1 MASAQLVN
9 RAELGLAEGTEVG
22 VAGPGE
28 DAGEAEGGVAAGQ
41 EASGK
46 GGGHRGQ
53 ADAAGRAVLYNNCLP
68 SMSIVKK
75 GVLQKGRFTVSN
87 TTEESDADIRMR
99 RGSLYDAGP
108 LLESH
113 PSMPADNDPLEPGS
127 QAPMEQEHDHP
138 SDSKSSQRT
147 IKPFSLKP
155 YLENMPI
162 YAASTS
168 ALPEPPSL
176 SLGPPNVPV
185 PPPLPPKIDTPDHS
199 EIEEKR
205 VPIGL
210 IMNLQDRLS
219 EQFTEMMDLHKSVMV
234 DMIAKDQRRDAQLR
248 DLMEGHLEL
257 VKASARLQ
265 IEQMRLRER
274 LYSRD

>member
-1 MASAQLVN
+1 
-9 RAELGLAEGTEVG
+9 
-22 VAGPGE
+22 
-28 DAGEAEGGVAAGQ
+28 
-41 EASGK
+41 
-46 GGGHRGQ
+46 
-53 ADAAGRAVLYNNCLP
+53 
-68 SMSIVKK
+68 MSIVKK

-99 RGSLYDAGP
+99 RGSMHDASH

-113 PSMPADNDPLEPGS
+113 PSLPDNDPIEISS
-127 QAPMEQEHDHP
+127 QAPIDLEHDHP

-155 YLENMPI
+155 YPENIPI

-176 SLGPPNVPV
+176 SLGPLNAPV
-185 PPPLPPKIDTPDHS
+185 LSPIAQKIDTPDRS

>member
-1 MASAQLVN
+1 
-9 RAELGLAEGTEVG
+9 
-22 VAGPGE
+22 
-28 DAGEAEGGVAAGQ
+28 
-41 EASGK
+41 
-46 GGGHRGQ
+46 
-53 ADAAGRAVLYNNCLP
+53 
-68 SMSIVKK
+68 MSIVKK

-87 TTEESDADIRMR
+87 TEESEADIRMR
-99 RGSLYDAGP
+99 RGSMHDASL

-113 PSMPADNDPLEPGS
+113 PSLPDNDPVDPTS
-127 QAPMEQEHDHP
+127 QGQLDPDHP

-147 IKPFSLKP
+147 LKPFALKP
-155 YLENMPI
+155 PADNMRI

-168 ALPEPPSL
+168 ALPELPSL
-176 SLGPPNVPV
+176 SLGPPN
-185 PPPLPPKIDTPDHS
+185 LPISPSIPQKPDTPDHS
-199 EIEEKR
+199 EIEGKR

-210 IMNLQDRLS
+210 IMTLQDRLS

-234 DMIAKDQRRDAQLR
+234 DMIVKDQRRDAQLR